1 MTHDVLVL
9 GAGHNGLV
17 AAVFLARA
25 GLRVIVLEEK
35 PTVGGA
41 CKTER
46 PFARA
51 PDLKASTG
59 AYLLGLMPPELIA
72 KLGIDVPVVRRDPHY
87 FLPTMPGAGGK
98 YLLFGSDRDAMK
110 RGFARFFSDRDW
122 RANEALQA
130 ELAAIRADV
139 AATWLAEPLSIEE
152 TAERHVRA
160 ELRSAF
166 VDLCRKPI
174 ADYLARFDFESD
186 LLRAMY
192 AVTDGFSGST
202 GTWNTPGTGMNFL
215 IHNMCRLPGSD
226 GTWALVRGG
235 MGTVT
240 ARLADAAR
248 AAGATIETGARVERI
263 LVERNGSSAAGGAV
277 RGVVLDDGREVR
289 ASTVV
294 CNADPFRMRE
304 LVGRALL
311 PGAYNARLDGY
322 ARDGT
327 TMKVNLALAGLPKFW
342 CLAADGNYEAAY
354 GPTIHL
360 LPDERNVLA
369 SLERSFADV
378 KAGRLP
384 EFPTIEWYIHTT
396 LDPTMKDEQGHH
408 NSALFVQ
415 WIPYALGE
423 GKHWE
428 TEEASYVKHLLSICD
443 RFAPGTSELV
453 VDAMAL
459 TPPKIEQHFGIT
471 RGHIH
476 HVDNQFGFA
485 DRLPYAT
492 PIAGLYSCSAGTH
505 PAGSVIGCAGHN
517 AAMRVLADRGSAGRS
532 VGRPAGLPPPS
543 GPRG

>member
-25 GLRVIVLEEK
+25 GLKVTVLEEK

-51 PDLKASTG
+51 PHLQTSTG

-72 KLGIDVPVVRRDPHY
+72 KLGVELPVVRRDPHY
-87 FLPTMPGAGGK
+87 FLPTMPSGGGK
-98 YLLFGSDRDAMK
+98 YLLFGSDAAAME
-110 RGFARFFSDRDW
+110 RGFTRFFSPRDW
-122 RANEALQA
+122 KANVALQD
-130 ELAAIRADV
+130 EIGAIREDIAP
-139 AATWLAEPLSIEE
+139 TWLEEPLSIEE
-152 TAERHVRA
+152 TAERYVRPA
-160 ELRSAF
+160 LRQVF

-174 ADYLARFDFESD
+174 ADYLARFDFQSD

-192 AVTDGFSGST
+192 AVTDGFSGSN
-202 GTWNTPGTGMNFL
+202 GSWRTPGTGMNFL
-215 IHNMCRLPGSD
+215 VHNMCRIPGTD
-226 GTWALVRGG
+226 GTWSLVRGG

-240 ARLADAAR
+240 ARIADAAL
-248 AAGATIETGARVERI
+248 AAGARIETGHRVARI
-263 LVERNGSSAAGGAV
+263 LVEGTGAAKTA
-277 RGVVLDDGREVR
+277 RGVVLDDGRELR
-289 ASTVV
+289 ADTVV
-294 CNADPFRMRE
+294 CNADPFRMRD
-304 LVGRALL
+304 LVGRGEL
-311 PGAYNARLDGY
+311 PDPYNARLDGY

-327 TMKVNLALAGLPKFW
+327 TMKVNLALRGLPRFS
-342 CLAADGNYEAAY
+342 CLEGEPHQGAVY

-360 LPDERNVLA
+360 LPDEADVLA

-378 KAGRLP
+378 QAGRLP
-384 EFPTIEWYIHTT
+384 DFPTIEWYIHTT
-396 LDPTMKDEQGHH
+396 LDPTLKDEQGRH

-415 WIPYALGE
+415 WVPYALGG
-423 GKHWE
+423 GKTWA
-428 TEEASYVKHLLSICD
+428 TEEDAYVKHLLSICD

-453 VDAMAL
+453 DDVMAL

-485 DRLPYAT
+485 DRLPYPT

-517 AAMRVLADRGSAGRS
+517 AAMRVLADLA
-532 VGRPAGLPPPS
+532 LPPV
-543 GPRG
+543 

>member
-1 MTHDVLVL
+1 MTNDVLVL

-25 GLRVIVLEEK
+25 GLRVTVLEEK

-51 PDLKASTG
+51 PNLQASTG

-87 FLPTMPGAGGK
+87 FLPTTASSGGK
-98 YLLFGSDRDAMK
+98 YLLFGSDAEAMK
-110 RGFARFFSDRDW
+110 RGFSRFFSDRDW
-122 RANEALQA
+122 RANAALQA
-130 ELAAIRADV
+130 EIAAIRDDV
-139 AATWLAEPLSIEE
+139 AVTWLEEPLSIEE
-152 TAERHVRA
+152 TAERHVRP
-160 ELRSAF
+160 ELRGIF

-202 GTWNTPGTGMNFL
+202 GTWSTPGTGMNFL
-215 IHNMCRLPGSD
+215 VHNMCRLPGTD

-240 ARLADAAR
+240 ARIADASR
-248 AAGATIETGARVERI
+248 AAGATLETGCRVERVLI
-263 LVERNGSSAAGGAV
+263 DASVAGGAV
-277 RGVVLDDGREVR
+277 RGVVLDDGRELR

-294 CNADPFRMRE
+294 CNADPFRMRD

-311 PGAYNARLDGY
+311 PDAYNARIDGY

-327 TMKVNLALAGLPKFW
+327 TMKVNLALRGLPRFS
-342 CLAADGNYEAAY
+342 CLAGDAANVNESAAY

-360 LPDERNVLA
+360 LPDERDVLA

-378 KAGRLP
+378 QAGRLP

-396 LDPTMKDEQGHH
+396 LDPTMKDELGHH

-415 WIPYALGE
+415 WVPYALGN
-423 GKHWE
+423 GKHWD
-428 TEEASYVKHLLSICD
+428 TEEAGYVKHLLSICD
-443 RFAPGTSELV
+443 RFAPGTSDLV
-453 VDAMAL
+453 IDSMAL
-459 TPPKIEQHFGIT
+459 TPPKIERHFGIT

-517 AAMRVLADRGSAGRS
+517 AAMRVLADRADK
-532 VGRPAGLPPPS
+532 RPRARPS
-543 GPRG
+543 PSDRRG